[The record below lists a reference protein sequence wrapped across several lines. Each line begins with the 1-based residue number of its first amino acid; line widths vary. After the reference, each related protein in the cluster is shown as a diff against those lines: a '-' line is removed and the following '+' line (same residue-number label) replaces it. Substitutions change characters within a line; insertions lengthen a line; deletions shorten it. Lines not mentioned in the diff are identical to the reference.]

1 VILRTAEIIAVG
13 SELLS
18 PHRTD
23 TNSLFLTGRLN
34 DCGITLASKCVVADD
49 REHLRAQVRLSLSR
63 CDVVILTGGLGPT
76 SDDVTREAVA
86 DAMGLELQEDRQLV
100 TALEERFRARGIRMA
115 AINLRQAQ
123 VPRGAVVLKNDR
135 GTAPGLWIDAGDRVA
150 VLLPGPPRELQ
161 PIVDEQ
167 ILPRLRTRT
176 SGRQVRRRVI
186 KVTGRA
192 ESAVEEVAQ
201 PIYAPLADGEM
212 PIATSILAAP
222 GQIELH
228 LSAAGEDIAAL
239 DNALEAGVNR
249 LAEAL
254 VPSVFSVDG
263 RSLEE
268 VVGAMLLARGQ
279 HIAVAESC
287 TGGLVLGKLTEVPGS
302 SGWVLGG
309 VVAYDN
315 DVKIRQLGVP
325 GALLA
330 EHGAV
335 SEPVALAMAA
345 GVRERLGAGVGV
357 AITGIAGP
365 TGGSDAKPVGTVVIA
380 VSATETVVRTHRFLG
395 DRRMVR
401 QFSVAAALD
410 LVRRTL

>member
-1 VILRTAEIIAVG
+1 
-13 SELLS
+13 LS
-18 PHRTD
+18 
-23 TNSLFLTGRLN
+23 
-34 DCGITLASKCVVADD
+34 
-49 REHLRAQVRLSLSR
+49 
-63 CDVVILTGGLGPT
+63 
-76 SDDVTREAVA
+76 
-86 DAMGLELQEDRQLV
+86 LELQEDPQLV
-100 TALEERFRARGIRMA
+100 MALEERFRARGIRMA

-135 GTAPGLWIDAGDRVA
+135 GTAPGLWIDVGHRV
-150 VLLPGPPRELQ
+150 VILLPGPPRELQ
-161 PIVDEQ
+161 PIVDDLV
-167 ILPRLRTRT
+167 LPRLRART

-186 KVTGRA
+186 KITGRA

-201 PIYAPLADGEM
+201 PIYAPLAHGAV
-212 PIATSILAAP
+212 PIVTSILAAP

-228 LSAAGEDIAAL
+228 LSAAGEDAAAMDAAL
-239 DNALEAGVNR
+239 DAGVGS
-249 LAEAL
+249 LAGAL
-254 VPSVFSVDG
+254 APSVFSVDG

-268 VVGAMLLARGQ
+268 VVGAMLLGRGL

-287 TGGLVLGKLTEVPGS
+287 TGGLVLGKLTDVPGS
-302 SGWVLGG
+302 SGWVIGG

-315 DVKIRQLGVP
+315 DVKTRELGVP

-335 SEPVALAMAA
+335 SEPVALAMAT
-345 GVRERLGAGVGV
+345 GVRERLGADVGV

-365 TGGSDAKPVGTVVIA
+365 TGGSEAKPVGTVVIA
-380 VSATETVVRTHRFLG
+380 VSAAQNVVRTFRFLG
-395 DRRMVR
+395 DRSMVR